1 MAQPKQLIAN
11 VAVQIGAL
19 VLWSRMVLW
28 RRISFVVGLWRRSI
42 EKGYLTSA

>member
-19 VLWSRMVLW
+19 VLW